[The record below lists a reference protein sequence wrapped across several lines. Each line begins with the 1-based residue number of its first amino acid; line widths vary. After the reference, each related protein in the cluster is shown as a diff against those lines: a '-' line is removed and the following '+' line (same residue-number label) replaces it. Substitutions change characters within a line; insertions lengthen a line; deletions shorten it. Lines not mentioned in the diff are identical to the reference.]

1 MINGTHDLT
10 HPGGYTL
17 SPELRLPC
25 GHHHCPG
32 KVHFDGT
39 WYSSL
44 YDKSIPQKKAGTFH
58 CQVRYWRVTSFWSH
72 LQANLRDAAAQAEMK
87 APRMCF
93 HLIATTHLVMLQLM
107 VKHSHKGGNWDI
119 LPQYLASCPT
129 MATGWEQPAASRY
142 TVFKCYAVAPVTD
155 PFLPFKATEFAVHAY
170 KVGPVFFSGLV
181 YN

>member
-1 MINGTHDLT
+1 MVRMTSLIQGVIPWALSWDYLADIIIALEKSTLMGHDIVHYMT
-10 HPGGYTL
+10 RAFPKKKREH
-17 SPELRLPC
+17 SIARL
-25 GHHHCPG
+25 
-32 KVHFDGT
+32 D
-39 WYSSL
+39 
-44 YDKSIPQKKAGTFH
+44 
-58 CQVRYWRVTSFWSH
+58 YWRVTSFWSH

-155 PFLPFKATEFAVHAY
+155 PFLPFKAT
-170 KVGPVFFSGLV
+170 
-181 YN
+181 